1 MTFYFLISAIILC
14 MVMSIR
20 TLFIADKNQ
29 KRFSIE
35 TLFWIA
41 NLYGTI
47 LIGFALI
54 YLLFELR
61 NYSVIIDSGMRIN
74 GNFIQQLE
82 TSFYFS
88 AMTMFSVGYGDVSPI
103 GIGRLIATI
112 QAFIG
117 YTLPAAFVIRT
128 VIDIEHQDRPGK

>member
-1 MTFYFLISAIILC
+1 MTFYLLIAAILAC
-14 MVMSIR
+14 MFMSLR
-20 TLFIADKNQ
+20 TLFIESSSE

-35 TLFWIA
+35 SLIWVT

-54 YLLFELR
+54 YLLFELD
-61 NYSVIIDSGMRIN
+61 NHAVFLDN
-74 GNFIQQLE
+74 GFRVEGDYIRHLE

-88 AMTMFSVGYGDVSPI
+88 AMTMFSVGYGDVAPI
-103 GIGRLIATI
+103 GIGRTIAAV

-128 VIDIEHQDRPGK
+128 VIDFEQNNRRK